1 MATVREATFDLLREL
16 GITTIFGNPGSTE
29 LPFLRDFPEDFRYV
43 LGLQEA
49 SALGMADGYAQGTG
63 EIALVNLHTSPG
75 LGNAM
80 GALVTA
86 WHNRTALL
94 IIAGQQDR
102 RHIELDPMLSGDL
115 TGLAKPYVKQS
126 HEPYRA
132 QDVPREILRAYHT
145 AMQAPRGPV
154 FLSVPMNDWDEE
166 AEPLDPL
173 LGRRVFHEP
182 EPQPEGLEEFA
193 EVLKQAER
201 PAIVAG
207 AWVDRKGAF
216 HDTVALAERLK
227 AAVWEAPLASRTGF
241 PQDHPFY
248 QGNLAPAQKQV
259 SEQLSG
265 YDVVLVV
272 GAPVFLYYPYVPGPV
287 VEEGTKVLQITGD
300 PDKAARAAVGTSL
313 VGNVTRAVR
322 HLIELLPEEANRSEP
337 PPREAP
343 PVPEAETPIP
353 PEYLMHALSEILPEE
368 VTIFEESGSV
378 RETFHEHV
386 WISRPDGYFNA
397 ASGGLGYAM
406 PASVG
411 FKLARPERSTVC
423 LIGDGS
429 SMYSIQALWSA
440 AQYGANVVF
449 VVVDNK
455 GYYILKGFRD
465 ALGLGEPVPGL
476 EVPGLDLM
484 KVAEGMG
491 VSAETVEAVDSLP
504 KALKRALEGGR
515 PYLLNVLVKP
525 EIPELPSEAESATA
539 G

>member
-1 MATVREATFDLLREL
+1 MGTVREATFDLLRDL
-16 GITTIFGNPGSTE
+16 GMTTIFGNPGSTE

-49 SALGMADGYAQGTG
+49 TALGMADGYAQGTG
-63 EIALVNLHTSPG
+63 EAAFVNLHTSPG

-80 GALVTA
+80 GAIVTA
-86 WHNRTALL
+86 WHNRTALV
-94 IIAGQQDR
+94 ITAGQQDR

-115 TGLAKPYVKQS
+115 TNLAKPYVKQS
-126 HEPYRA
+126 HEPYQA
-132 QDVPREILRAYHT
+132 KDVPREILRAYHT

-154 FLSVPMNDWDEE
+154 FVSVPMNDWDAE
-166 AEPLDPL
+166 AEPLEPL

-193 EVLKQAER
+193 EVLKQAKR

-216 HDTVALAERLK
+216 YDTVSLAEKLK

-241 PQDHPFY
+241 PQNHHLY

-259 SEQLSG
+259 ADQLSE
-265 YDVVLVV
+265 YDVVLVI

-287 VEEGTKVLQITGD
+287 VYEGTQVLQITGD

-322 HLIELLPEEANRSEP
+322 HLLELLPEETDRSAP

-353 PEYLMHALSEILPEE
+353 PEYLMHALAQTLPEE

-386 WISRPDGYFNA
+386 WVNQPHGYFNA

-411 FKLARPERSTVC
+411 YKLARPERPTVC

-429 SMYSIQALWSA
+429 SMYSIQAMWSA
-440 AQYGANVVF
+440 AQYEANVVF
-449 VVVDNK
+449 VVVDNR

-465 ALGLGEPVPGL
+465 ALGLSEPVPGL
-476 EVPGLDLM
+476 DVPGLDLA
-484 KVAEGMG
+484 KVAEGLG
-491 VSAETVEAVDSLP
+491 VSSETVEAADTLP
-504 KALKRALEGGR
+504 KALKRALEAER
-515 PYLLNVLVKP
+515 PYLLNVLVEP

-539 G
+539 D